1 MSERDPLTARVAS
14 ELSSRDAAAFVHA
27 GSTRDPAVRYC
38 LQTIDSSDGTPTTS
52 TFDTTHAVAFDGSRW
67 HHVSRR
73 GVAADWPRHPA
84 DELAA
89 RLADDG
95 VSGTVLTPATIPHDG
110 ALYLER
116 AGFSLASSDV
126 LSRARRSKT
135 DDERARIERAQQAGG
150 TGKKRAAAMLAEA
163 TTGDNET
170 LVLGGEKL
178 TSERLRIAVDESIAA
193 EGALPGGH
201 TRVTAT
207 ANDVPTTN
215 SAPATSDGVLRAGEP
230 IVVAAA
236 PRGPEGYHGGLV
248 RTFVVDGDG
257 GDSRRA
263 HVALTQAFRSVRSML
278 TDATHSITAVEADLE
293 AEIRAYGFGDG
304 DDIETRVTGVGL
316 EPREAPAAADADVG
330 PETVVRIEAAVR
342 VGGER
347 SVRLADLLAPGQP
360 AQWLEAPSRSLDPA
374 AYADTER

>member
-1 MSERDPLTARVAS
+1 MTAA
-14 ELSSRDAAAFVHA
+14 
-27 GSTRDPAVRYC
+27 
-38 LQTIDSSDGTPTTS
+38 
-52 TFDTTHAVAFDGSRW
+52 FDTTHAIAFDGSRW

-73 GVAADWPRHPA
+73 GVAADWPQHPA
-84 DELAA
+84 DELAT
-89 RLADDG
+89 RLADDAG
-95 VSGTVLTPATIPHDG
+95 SGTVLTPATIPHDG

-126 LSRARRSKT
+126 LTRARRSKT
-135 DDERARIERAQQAGG
+135 DDERARIERAQQAAG
-150 TGKKRAAAMLAEA
+150 TGVKRAAAMLAEA

-170 LVLGGEKL
+170 LVLDGENM
-178 TSERLRIAVDESIAA
+178 TSEHVRIAVDEAVTAA
-193 EGALPGGH
+193 RSLPDGH
-201 TRVTAT
+201 TQVTAT
-207 ANDVPTTN
+207 TNNVPTT
-215 SAPATSDGVLRAGEP
+215 SDDVLRAGQP
-230 IVVAAA
+230 IVVTAA
-236 PRGPEGYHGGLV
+236 PRGPGGYHGGLA
-248 RTFVVDGDG
+248 RTFVVDSDG

-278 TDATHSITAVEADLE
+278 TDATHSVTAVEADLE

-330 PETVVRIEAAVR
+330 PETVGRIEAAVR

-374 AYADTER
+374 AYADTDE